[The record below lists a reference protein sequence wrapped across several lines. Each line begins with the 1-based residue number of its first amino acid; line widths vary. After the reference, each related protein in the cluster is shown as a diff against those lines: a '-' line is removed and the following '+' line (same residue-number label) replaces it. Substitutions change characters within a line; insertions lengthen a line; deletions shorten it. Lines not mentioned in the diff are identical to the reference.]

1 MYATANQ
8 GHSVYKSSAA
18 EHVVDTADGYAL
30 IQSLMTRLIARLAMA
45 RHCLKEGDIPAKGE
59 HLGQAVAIIGVLQVA
74 IDEQHDQQLAGNL
87 VALYDYMA
95 RQLLAANLRNDAA
108 IIDEVEGLIREVKQ
122 AWDAIGEQLPAKA
135 GG

>member
-18 EHVVDTADGYAL
+18 EHVVDTADGYRL
-30 IQSLMTRLIARLAMA
+30 IQSLMARLIARLAMA
-45 RHCLKEGDIPAKGE
+45 RHCLNEKDVAAKGE
-59 HLGQAVAIIGVLQVA
+59 HLSQAVAIIGVLQVA

-95 RQLLAANLRNDAA
+95 RQLLAANLRNDAD
-108 IIDEVEGLIREVKQ
+108 IIIEVEGLIREVKQ
-122 AWDAIGEQLPAKA
+122 AWDAIGEQLPAQA